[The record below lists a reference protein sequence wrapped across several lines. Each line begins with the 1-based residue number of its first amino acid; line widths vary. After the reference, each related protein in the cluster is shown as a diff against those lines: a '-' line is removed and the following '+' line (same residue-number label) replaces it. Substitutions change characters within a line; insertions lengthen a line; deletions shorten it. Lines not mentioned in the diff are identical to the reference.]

1 MSIFVL
7 CECVCVS
14 ARTVLSWDLWLCY
27 PPLSQR
33 FFFVFGVGVSNCDK
47 LLGCPGLAANSGAYL
62 WNGLAPGPSGITY
75 HEVLA
80 KLQS

>member
-7 CECVCVS
+7 CECVCECTHCAQLGSLALLSS
-14 ARTVLSWDLWLCY
+14 ALSEI
-27 PPLSQR
+27 
-33 FFFVFGVGVSNCDK
+33 FFVFGVGVSNCDK